1 MTSPLAQLSPL
12 FRMPI
17 ARRARR
23 RTAPV
28 ASPRVRTLT
37 TEDLAHPAP
46 LVLTAGAYRALRRT
60 IGAQPAETGGPLG
73 GHRGS
78 GVVEHLAADPT
89 ARRNSV
95 QYYPDQHAVNAL
107 LRERWNPVG
116 VNLLGFAH
124 SHPYG
129 AVRPSGQDLR
139 YATQILDAI
148 PELDRLLL
156 PIVQSSADGPA
167 FDVHGYAAVRRG
179 RGVELEVIPVRVAS
193 AASRPDI
200 TVLPEFARVHDAYHL
215 PTMAAARVIAVGC
228 GGSAGFLA
236 DLARAGVGEFV
247 LIDPDTVAPENV
259 GTQAVYRSDIG
270 RPKVSALAERLVDIS
285 PHARVWVVQAS
296 LDDLDDASVR
306 RLALGWLPGAD
317 GPRPGSSLLCAFTDA
332 FAAQARVARLGL
344 HLGVPVVGGMVYAE
358 GRGVELTFAAPRIT
372 PACIRCAQR
381 SRYVAYL
388 EQGFVNTIGSAGT
401 PIAATARLNAL
412 KLPVAVSLLHR
423 FSDVASGE
431 HPAVQRSDR
440 LLDAISERNL
450 VIASLDP
457 DAGASLGL
465 RVFDQ
470 LARGDS
476 AGRLPVDTTAWLRQQ
491 PDRPEHG
498 FPRCPDCGGTG
509 NLGDSMGRFLDT
521 RLVPLA
527 FGDFRH

>member
-12 FRMPI
+12 FWIPT

-23 RTAPV
+23 RPSPV
-28 ASPRVRTLT
+28 VSPRIRTLT
-37 TEDLAHPAP
+37 VEELSRPAP
-46 LVLTAGAYRALRRT
+46 LVLTSRAHEALRRT

-73 GHRGS
+73 GRRGS

-95 QYYPDQHAVNAL
+95 QYYPDQPAVNAL
-107 LRERWNPVG
+107 LRERWNPAG

-167 FDVHGYAAVRRG
+167 FAVHGYAAVRRG
-179 RGVELEVIPVRVAS
+179 SGVELETVPVRVAS
-193 AASRPDI
+193 AAPRPDL
-200 TVLPEFARVHDAYHL
+200 TALPEFARVQDAYHL
-215 PTMAAARVIAVGC
+215 PTMAAARVIAIGC

-247 LIDPDTVAPENV
+247 LIDPDTVAAENI
-259 GTQAVYRSDIG
+259 GTQQVYRSDVG

-285 PHARVWVVQAS
+285 PHARVWAVQAS
-296 LDDLDDASVR
+296 LDDLDDAAVR
-306 RLALGWLPGAD
+306 RLAGGWLPGAD
-317 GPRPGSSLLCAFTDA
+317 GPRPSSALLCAFTDA
-332 FAAQARVARLGL
+332 FPAQARVARLGL
-344 HLGVPVVGGMVYAE
+344 HLGVPVVGGTVYAE
-358 GRGVELTFAAPRIT
+358 GRGVELTFAAPGIT

-388 EQGFVNTIGSAGT
+388 EQGFVNTVGSAGT

-412 KLPVAVSLLHR
+412 KLPVSVALLHR
-423 FSDVASGE
+423 FSDVPSGG
-431 HPAVQRSDR
+431 HPAVERADR
-440 LLDAISERNL
+440 LLGAIGERNL

-457 DAGASLGL
+457 DAGATLGL

-470 LARGDS
+470 LAQGDP
-476 AGRLPVDTTAWLRQQ
+476 AGRLPVDTTAWLLQQ

-521 RLVPLA
+521 RPVPLA
-527 FGDFRH
+527 FGDSRH